1 MYYKHIKCTG
11 RFCDRSVRLIKN
23 PTPVSSRQSYSN
35 RQYSFRYSVLL
46 PCFSILFIILLLTTS
61 SHVIASA
68 KSKGQLQQQELTQ
81 LRRDISALK
90 NKLKNQ
96 QSKKS
101 QLEKEVQQA
110 EQAIADNARQLFS
123 TQQKITL
130 LNSSLSELNKKLSQN
145 SQNLIIQQQLLS
157 GQLQASYAIGRQEYI
172 KLLLNQQNPAT
183 ISRIMT
189 YYDYFNEARSQQIA
203 IVNSLLQNIIND
215 KQQISL
221 TTQTLQDKQDQ
232 LKQEKK
238 SLQEKQAERNTLVT
252 KLNQDIISKDKK
264 LADLLK
270 DKKNLT
276 QLINKL
282 KKALDDI
289 PVLPT
294 EKPFAQQRGKLY
306 WPAKGKVKKLF
317 NHWRSVGKVKW
328 QGNIIKASEGTPVHT
343 ITNGRI
349 AYSDW
354 LRGYGLITIIDHGG
368 GYMSLYGHNQ
378 TLLKEVG
385 DWVENNEIIATVGS
399 SGGLKS
405 AGLYFE
411 IRHNGKPSNPSRWC
425 KKQRR

>member
-1 MYYKHIKCTG
+1 MSKHKANKP
-11 RFCDRSVRLIKN
+11 L
-23 PTPVSSRQSYSN
+23 
-35 RQYSFRYSVLL
+35 
-46 PCFSILFIILLLTTS
+46 LFITLLLTMVS
-61 SHVIASA
+61 SNVLAS
-68 KSKGQLQQQELTQ
+68 SKGQLKQQELTQ
-81 LRRDISALK
+81 LRQDISALQ
-90 NKLKNQ
+90 NKLKKQ
-96 QSKKS
+96 QTEKTH
-101 QLEKEVQQA
+101 LEKEVQQA
-110 EQAIADNARQLFS
+110 EQIIADNARQIFS
-123 TQQKITL
+123 TQQQIKTL
-130 LNSSLSELNKKLSQN
+130 NASLSALNIKLSKNNQK
-145 SQNLIIQQQLLS
+145 LITQQQLLS

-203 IVNSLLQNIIND
+203 EVNSLLQDIIND
-215 KQQISL
+215 KQTISL
-221 TTQTLQDKQDQ
+221 TTQTLQDKQYQ
-232 LKQEKK
+232 LNQEKRA
-238 SLQEKQAERNTLVT
+238 LQEKQTERNTLVA

-264 LADLLK
+264 LANLLN
-270 DKKNLT
+270 DKKNLS

-289 PVLPT
+289 PALPT
-294 EKPFAQQRGKLY
+294 EKPFSKQRAKLY
-306 WPAKGKVKKLF
+306 WPAKGKVKKLYD
-317 NHWRSVGKVKW
+317 HWRSVGKVKW
-328 QGNIIKASEGTPVHT
+328 QGNIIKAKEGAPVHT
-343 ITNGRI
+343 ISNGRI

-354 LRGYGLITIIDHGG
+354 LRGYGLITIIDHGD

-405 AGLYFE
+405 VGLYFE